1 MDTIV
6 YDVVWEDSDGVKY
19 KDTYFH
25 ESTARNQV
33 ENLKEEGKNAYIVE
47 WDVS

>member
-19 KDTYFH
+19 KDTYFS
-25 ESTARNQV
+25 ERQAKLQV